1 MRESM
6 QQASFRR
13 LLLLSG
19 IWGCYLVGAICG
31 SALEQR
37 MALTALVF
45 PLCVLAVLI
54 VIDVF

>member
-1 MRESM
+1 M